1 MSIGGS
7 SDDRLAKVSNGRSLL
22 RVMLDAP
29 RVSLVQCTC
38 NGFVHVTCCNSLTC
52 MQAPCP
58 HRQQS
63 IRSSSTLGKIQHLP
77 SPCLLLC
84 RRAGAPPPPPP
95 HPNWKPG
102 QPPPPPGLGL
112 GSKTPV
118 PVIEDRKP
126 QAAETA
132 SFTDDWL
139 TREIHVACHE
149 AAVQNSIV
157 SSSIL
162 FVILLTRGPGPPE
175 RKPGGTLEAHC

>member
-38 NGFVHVTCCNSLTC
+38 NGFVHVTCCNSLMC

-63 IRSSSTLGKIQHLP
+63 IRPSSTLGKIQHLP
-77 SPCLLLC
+77 SPCLPLC

-112 GSKTPV
+112 GSKTCRFYP
-118 PVIEDRKP
+118 
-126 QAAETA
+126 A
-132 SFTDDWL
+132 F
-139 TREIHVACHE
+139 
-149 AAVQNSIV
+149 SIT
-157 SSSIL
+157 
-162 FVILLTRGPGPPE
+162 FVILYACFTCQLRAQVPSDKRTVQG
-175 RKPGGTLEAHC
+175 